1 MLIQSI
7 QIVIDFSEG
16 IPNATEVQN
25 ATLQVRSIYGEVQA
39 NLVKAGSSL
48 KDAAQKGAK
57 LVVVPEYMQNRSQ
70 MNAA

>member
-1 MLIQSI
+1 MPQK
-7 QIVIDFSEG
+7 FK
-16 IPNATEVQN
+16 N